1 MFQISRILPLL
12 FLLLISLPGLCQKD
26 PKAKSVLD
34 AMSAKYESMNGFT
47 ANFDF
52 TYSDAGGVSD
62 KQQGEIAVKG
72 EKYRLK
78 LPDQEIFNNGKIVWT
93 YIATDTY
100 KEVTVNDVSQM
111 EGELTPSNIYR
122 MYEEGFD
129 YSIKAEKQY
138 QGQTVQVVE
147 LVAQQSGAPFQ
158 SVNLMINKASKNLMG
173 WEMFD
178 GQGGTFSY
186 TFVNLKAAPSLAES
200 YFTFDPKSYPGVEVI
215 DLR

>member
-1 MFQISRILPLL
+1 MNKLIRLLSFFFLL
-12 FLLLISLPGLCQKD
+12 FLAIPSFSQKD
-26 PKAKSVLD
+26 PQAKSVLD
-34 AMSAKYESMNGFT
+34 AMSAKYQSMKGFT
-47 ANFDF
+47 ANFEF
-52 TYSDAGGVSD
+52 TYADEAGVSD
-62 KQQGEIAVKG
+62 KQSGEIAVKG

-78 LPDQEIFNNGKIVWT
+78 LPDQEIFNNGKTVWT
-93 YIATDTY
+93 YIATDSY

-122 MYEEGFD
+122 MYENGFN
-129 YSIKAEKQY
+129 YSLKPEKSY

-147 LVAQQSGAPFQ
+147 LIAQQSGAPFER
-158 SVNLMINKASKNLMG
+158 VNLMINKASKNLMG

-186 TFVNLKAAPSLAES
+186 TFVNLKTAPNLAES
-200 YFTFDPKSYPGVEVI
+200 YFTFDPKSYPGVEII